1 MRILALDL
9 AKLTGW
15 AVGSPAGVE
24 AFGTHLLPST
34 AAWELGEYGMAARVL
49 FRRMLAH
56 VEPDWVVYESPILRS
71 GKIVE
76 GRRGP
81 RVATIDTP
89 DKLRKMYGLPFE
101 LEIECRRAGVPVREA
116 NIGAWR
122 KSFLMGKIPKGR
134 EACKLAVKVMAR
146 RRGWDVKDDNEA
158 DALAVLDYELGMK
171 CANQMAVRRINAGP
185 SATMSSSGPAVFAG
199 SRVFFPPATRT
210 AEPATPES
218 GTAGISSASSTG
230 QKSASETMEIIR
242 PSAAAMSSTSSRSPA
257 PQLSLGQPASRRRE
271 WKR

>member
-9 AKLTGW
+9 ARLLGW
-15 AVGSPAGVE
+15 AVGSPDQIEG
-24 AFGTHLLPST
+24 FGTHELPKT

-56 VEPDWVVYESPILRS
+56 VEPDHVVYESPILRS

-116 NIGAWR
+116 NIGSWR
-122 KSFLMGKIPKGR
+122 SSFLMGKIPKGR

-171 CANQMAVRRINAGP
+171 CPNQMTARKINAGP
-185 SATMSSSGPAVFAG
+185 SETMSSSGPAVFAG
-199 SRVFFPPATRT
+199 SRVFFPPATKT
-210 AEPATPES
+210 AGPATPAN

-230 QKSASETMEIIR
+230 QKSASEITATI
-242 PSAAAMSSTSSRSPA
+242 PQSGAGTSSTSSRSQA
-257 PQLSLGQPASRRRE
+257 PQRSLALEESPRRE